1 MTLSSNNPAD
11 NSPSLPPTMKAW
23 TYTKAGSPLEILQL
37 STDHPVPSP
46 STLSPTDVLI
56 KVSHSSIN
64 PTMRLI
70 MSAYPTILLQKEPPQ
85 VAEFEFSGVVVALSA
100 NADAALCAE
109 FPPGTPVL
117 GMNDPVL
124 DVIRKNRGSLAEY
137 VVATTENLI
146 RKPENV
152 SFEEAAGIAATG
164 CTALNLV
171 TRAGVKS
178 GDKVLINGGSS
189 GTGLMAVQLVKDI
202 LGDTGKV
209 VAVCSESSEELVKS
223 VGADETIDY
232 TKHDPLHI
240 YLATRHSTSPFDLI
254 LDTIG
259 IQPLYDHSAAYLAR
273 PTRDRPQTFFNIGLL
288 YPPTTFIGIC
298 RTAIS
303 FMRIM
308 YLPSFL
314 GGGPGGFSLVRTG
327 SSKMRIE
334 KVRRLVEE
342 GKLVVVVDSV
352 WEMEDVMKAYE
363 RSMTKHAKGK
373 VIVRIQQE

>member
-1 MTLSSNNPAD
+1 
-11 NSPSLPPTMKAW
+11 MKAW
-23 TYTKAGSPLEILQL
+23 TYTKAGSPLENLQL

-46 STLSPTDVLI
+46 STLSPTDLLI

-70 MSAYPTILLQKEPPQ
+70 MSAYPTILLQKTPPQ

-209 VAVCSESSEELVKS
+209 VAVCSGSSEELVKS
-223 VGADETIDY
+223 VGADEVRMFRKVENRGCICISCREMDVVMYYMFLLISANRPSTTPSTTLYTFTSQPATLPPPSTSSSTQSASNPSTTIAPP
-232 TKHDPLHI
+232 TSPAPP
-240 YLATRHSTSPFDLI
+240 ATARRHSSTSGYSTHP
-254 LDTIG
+254 
-259 IQPLYDHSAAYLAR
+259 QPLSASAVR
-273 PTRDRPQTFFNIGLL
+273 P
-288 YPPTTFIGIC
+288 Y
-298 RTAIS
+298 
-303 FMRIM
+303 
-308 YLPSFL
+308 
-314 GGGPGGFSLVRTG
+314 
-327 SSKMRIE
+327 
-334 KVRRLVEE
+334 
-342 GKLVVVVDSV
+342 
-352 WEMEDVMKAYE
+352 
-363 RSMTKHAKGK
+363 RS
-373 VIVRIQQE
+373 